1 MADLSGVPQNTVVT
15 TIKAPNNAGTITAV
29 VLAVVFGILLIL
41 AGVVIF
47 GPKKAKAGAPTPAP
61 AAATT
66 MMTGAPLSFAISKAA
81 ALATTSPSPSP
92 LQTPVSAYGFPSPVY
107 AALAPSPY
115 MPTTTYMPSAP
126 APAYNDNNAPAYAYA
141 PAAGSDGSTGSDGSA
156 GSSVPTEGAVS
167 QTAQA
172 QALRKAN
179 RARRASERAAANAA
193 GAPSGASTSTSAD
206 APAPVVAPAPSGSGK
221 LGSAIA
227 TAGDKSLV
235 HMANSKIANT
245 GSMND
250 FVDDSAA
257 SMQLYAPDLKDT
269 MDKSLSLS
277 GVSAAFG
284 LDPTQTQLRKQQA
297 IAENMVLS
305 GTVDPS
311 INQVLD
317 ASAPFIA
324 TSSAIRRAIAAQ
336 SSVNNET
343 IIQTP
348 LRFMWQSPL
357 YRPAIP
363 MATMSPITSDLM
375 TPGQAFYLQ
384 SIACANG
391 DGPVVQESF

>member
-1 MADLSGVPQNTVVT
+1 MEDLSGAPQNTVSA
-15 TIKAPNNAGTITAV
+15 APNAGTITAI
-29 VLAVVFGILLIL
+29 VLAVVFGVALVVAIVYIVMVQKDSEVDGPNNPSAGLQSTL
-41 AGVVIF
+41 AVT
-47 GPKKAKAGAPTPAP
+47 PADASAPALAAYMNNNAPAVAYMNNNAP
-61 AAATT
+61 AAAY
-66 MMTGAPLSFAISKAA
+66 MNNNAMYAPAVAA
-81 ALATTSPSPSP
+81 PFSPPIAAFYSPSPSP
-92 LQTPVSAYGFPSPVY
+92 G
-107 AALAPSPY
+107 
-115 MPTTTYMPSAP
+115 P
-126 APAYNDNNAPAYAYA
+126 AGGYDI
-141 PAAGSDGSTGSDGSA
+141 DGSA
-156 GSSVPTEGAVS
+156 ENDYDAGQPPTEGEVS
-167 QTAQA
+167 QSAQA
-172 QALRKAN
+172 KALRRAT
-179 RARRASERAAANAA
+179 RARQASERAAARAA
-193 GAPSGASTSTSAD
+193 GSLGPSNP
-206 APAPVVAPAPSGSGK
+206 APAPASTDPAPSGSGK

-245 GSMND
+245 GGMND

-257 SMQLYAPDLKDT
+257 NMQLYAPDLKAT

-277 GVSAAFG
+277 GVSPAFG

-297 IAENMVLS
+297 IAENMVLA